1 MGECVLVRRVNSGAL
16 QIPLNYLL
24 VLFQHWALLCGFLL
38 FFPPNR
44 EPVLRLGL
52 GRTLYTCRQGLGRTL
67 SNDRLLLAA
76 AMPVYAPI
84 LQTVTAVNFAFF
96 RALNPH
102 VKMDNKRDFTK
113 EAKLLLNAILV
124 ITLISS
130 NLS

>member
-1 MGECVLVRRVNSGAL
+1 MWTHNFSKTEGKNLR
-16 QIPLNYLL
+16 
-24 VLFQHWALLCGFLL
+24 FQKYPDTCG
-38 FFPPNR
+38 R
-44 EPVLRLGL
+44 GL
-52 GRTLYTCRQGLGRTL
+52 GQTL

-76 AMPVYAPI
+76 AMPVYAHV
-84 LQTVTAVNFAFF
+84 LQTVTAVNIAFY

-124 ITLISS
+124 ITSILS